1 VNAGQEPLLSVRQL
15 SKSYRIGR
23 QTLEVLREVAF
34 DLHEGEILAIVGQS
48 GSGKSTLLHLLGLL
62 DEPDAGTIRFRGESV
77 PGGGG
82 GASHARSRHFGFV
95 FQFYHLLPE
104 FSALE
109 DVLMPALVLEG
120 WGDWRRHRKERKAFA
135 LELLTRMGLADRAR
149 HKPGELS
156 GGERQRVAIAR
167 ALMNR
172 PEILLCDEPT
182 GNLDRKTALDVRD
195 LLWQLN
201 RERGQTMI
209 VVTHDRDLAA
219 QAHRSVTLLD
229 GKLDGAPEAA

>member
-1 VNAGQEPLLSVRQL
+1 MRQL
-15 SKSYRIGR
+15 RKSYRIGR
-23 QTLEVLREVAF
+23 QTLEVLRDVAF
-34 DLHEGEILAIVGQS
+34 DLREREILAIVGQS

-62 DEPDAGTIRFRGESV
+62 DEPDAGTIRFRGVEV
-77 PGGGG
+77 PTGGGS
-82 GASHARSRHFGFV
+82 ASHARSRHFGFV

-109 DVLMPALVLEG
+109 NVLMPTLVLEG
-120 WGDWRRHRKERKAFA
+120 WGAWRRHKRERKAFA
-135 LELLTRMGLADRAR
+135 LELLTRMGLADRSR

-182 GNLDRKTALDVRD
+182 GNLDRKTALGVRD
-195 LLWQLN
+195 LLWEIN
-201 RERGQTMI
+201 RESGQAMI
-209 VVTHDRDLAA
+209 LVTHDRDLAA

-229 GKLDGAPEAA
+229 GRLDGAPEAA